1 MISSLTEVIMN
12 APKAVLWRDLQNWPF
27 SIHQYNYCSQTKQQW
42 SVPKTLYLTV
52 ANGNISVLKWR
63 CWSVITFPVI
73 LNKKNSSR
81 CFQSII
87 KIHIYNLVQN
97 KVMLHQFVS
106 HLSNGSDTCMCW
118 FWLLFTFFKAFW
130 KEELFICTIP
140 FIIRYP
146 MTFPSIRIRSHNI
159 PIW

>member
-87 KIHIYNLVQN
+87 KIHIYNLVPN

-118 FWLLFTFFKAFW
+118 INILASLYFFQ
-130 KEELFICTIP
+130 
-140 FIIRYP
+140 
-146 MTFPSIRIRSHNI
+146 SILERRTLHLYHSIHYTLSNDLSFHSHSI
-159 PIW
+159 T